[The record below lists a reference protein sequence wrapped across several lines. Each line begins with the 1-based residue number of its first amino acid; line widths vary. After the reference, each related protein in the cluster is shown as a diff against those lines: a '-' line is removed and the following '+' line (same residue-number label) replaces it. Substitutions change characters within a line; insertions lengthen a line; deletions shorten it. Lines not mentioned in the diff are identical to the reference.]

1 MLTWLSSPVWTPT
14 AKYLVFAGAAVLF
27 AEFFDPH
34 LEAIALWGGL
44 AGVARWIAAESGW
57 RSGLTAVA
65 GGIVMAL
72 MFRGVHLIDGFLGV
86 ESLVDDDAR
95 ERVNIVLIAFG
106 GPGLLG
112 WLWDVIKNRAGRLT
126 GTAP

>member
-14 AKYLVFAGAAVLF
+14 AKYLVIAGAAVLF

-44 AGVARWIAAESGW
+44 AGVARWIAAKSGW
-57 RSGLTAVA
+57 QGGLTAVA
-65 GGIVMAL
+65 GGIAMAL
-72 MFRGVHLIDGFLGV
+72 MFRGVHLIEGFGAG
-86 ESLVDDDAR
+86 SFVDDDAR

-112 WLWDVIKNRAGRLT
+112 WLWDVIKSRAGRLT
-126 GTAP
+126 GDAP